1 MASFFHDLWA
11 SVFTPGT
18 TPALVLA
25 TNVTFFL
32 LQIILLILLY
42 ATLSYHF
49 IAMNIICV
57 GLWGGVNWFVKEVE
71 EFKRSEEAK
80 KLESEK
86 DNSSLG
92 KDKKQSGEVVISRDA
107 LEPKKTL

>member
-1 MASFFHDLWA
+1 MGSFFHDLWA

-32 LQIILLILLY
+32 LQMILLILLY
-42 ATLSYHF
+42 VTLSYHF
-49 IAMNIICV
+49 IAMNILCA
-57 GLWGGVNWFVKEVE
+57 GLWGGINWFMKEVE

-80 KLESEK
+80 KLESKK
-86 DNSSLG
+86 DDLSIG
-92 KDKKQSGEVVISRDA
+92 KDKKQSGKVEISRDT
-107 LEPKKTL
+107 LEPKKDL